1 MDGGQIMKRL
11 TMEIVPGGK
20 YLLSG
25 YDGYTM
31 TEAINKLGRY
41 EDTGLE
47 PEEIGKMD
55 SSLLKEQKLI
65 MKQEDVNEK

>member
-1 MDGGQIMKRL
+1 MKRL

-20 YLLSG
+20 YLSIG

-47 PEEIGKMD
+47 PEEIGKMG
-55 SSLLKEQKLI
+55 SSLLKEQELT

>member
-1 MDGGQIMKRL
+1 MKRL

-25 YDGYTM
+25 YDRYT
-31 TEAINKLGRY
+31 TDEAINKLGRY